1 MNKKYIIYLDLDGVF
16 ADLGT
21 TLSKLLNKP
30 IKNLLEED
38 WDNALIK
45 YTQPESKVNLFLDL
59 EPMPWSKEF
68 YSLMLQLNKREDIS
82 ISFLTS
88 VSASKTNKRR
98 VIAEKELWIIKNF
111 GCDFPVHYSDSWKTK
126 HETMGNYDCEF
137 QSDMRANVVVELVHI
152 LIDDFIL
159 QKELWESYGGV
170 FIHHQGDLKQS
181 YHQLIEL
188 I

>member
-1 MNKKYIIYLDLDGVF
+1 MIYLDLDGVF

-21 TLSKLLNKP
+21 KLSKLLNKP
-30 IKNLLEED
+30 IETLLEED

-45 YTQPESKVNLFLDL
+45 YTKPESEVNLFLDL
-59 EPMPWSKEF
+59 EIMPWSKEF

-82 ISFLTS
+82 ICFLTS
-88 VSASKTNKRR
+88 VSAKKTNKRR

-111 GCDFPVHYSDSWKTK
+111 GCDLPVHYSDSWKNK
-126 HETMGNYDCEF
+126 YETMGDYDCEF
-137 QSDMRANVVVELVHI
+137 QSDMRANVGVELVHI

-159 QKELWESYGGV
+159 QKELWESHGGV

-181 YHQLIEL
+181 YHKLIEL

>member
-1 MNKKYIIYLDLDGVF
+1 MIYLDLDGVF

-21 TLSKLLNKP
+21 KLSKLLNKP
-30 IKNLLEED
+30 IETLLEED

-45 YTQPESKVNLFLDL
+45 YTKPESEVNLFLDL
-59 EPMPWSKEF
+59 EIMPWSKEF

-82 ISFLTS
+82 ICFLTS
-88 VSASKTNKRR
+88 VSAKKTNKRR

-126 HETMGNYDCEF
+126 HETMDCEF
-137 QSDMRANVVVELVHI
+137 QSDMRANVGVELVHI

-159 QKELWESYGGV
+159 QKGLWESHGGV

-181 YHQLIEL
+181 YHKLIEL